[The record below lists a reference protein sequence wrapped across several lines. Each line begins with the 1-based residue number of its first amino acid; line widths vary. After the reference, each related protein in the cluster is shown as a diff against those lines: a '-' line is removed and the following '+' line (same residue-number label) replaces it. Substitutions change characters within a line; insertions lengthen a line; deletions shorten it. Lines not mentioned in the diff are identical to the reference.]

1 MSPLLNA
8 KSLFDTTPE
17 NSPKKIHCCIA
28 KLFFGRQVA
37 KLREKT
43 AAAHKP
49 SDRAWKQQKPRS
61 KRQKEDICLS
71 IPRCLPMSTRQ
82 SSIDAGINYSGP
94 DLDLGERK
102 GF

>member
-1 MSPLLNA
+1 VTQHQKNPQNKFTDSLL
-8 KSLFDTTPE
+8 
-17 NSPKKIHCCIA
+17 HCQIVF
-28 KLFFGRQVA
+28 LVA
-37 KLREKT
+37 KWRNSGGVGKKT

-49 SDRAWKQQKPRS
+49 SDRAWKQQKPRT

-71 IPRCLPMSTRQ
+71 IPCCLPMSTRQ

>member
-1 MSPLLNA
+1 VTQHQKIP
-8 KSLFDTTPE
+8 
-17 NSPKKIHCCIA
+17 PKKFTDSLLHCQIVFWSPSGETSRG
-28 KLFFGRQVA
+28 K
-37 KLREKT
+37 KT

-49 SDRAWKQQKPRS
+49 RDRAWKQQKPRS
-61 KRQKEDICLS
+61 KRQKEDIYLS

>member
-1 MSPLLNA
+1 VTQHQKIPQNKFTDSLLHCQIVFWSP
-8 KSLFDTTPE
+8 SGETSGGWP
-17 NSPKKIHCCIA
+17 
-28 KLFFGRQVA
+28 
-37 KLREKT
+37 KT

-61 KRQKEDICLS
+61 KRQKEDISLS

-82 SSIDAGINYSGP
+82 SSIDAGINQSGP